1 MTIAPSLV
9 SPLALADAEPAHAA
23 HATEPWDSDLIT
35 AYGLLREAAAELD
48 HLMRHSLKRS
58 GLQVALFELLLRL
71 ARSPGERRRLTS
83 LARELTVTT
92 GGITRLVDRGEN
104 LGLVRREP
112 CPDDARGS
120 FAVLTEAGK
129 QRLREALP
137 DHLLEIE
144 SLWLSQLAEERELVL
159 RRLRAVRDNARRWPN
174 GRPALEPA
182 TPADGA
188 GSPDGEPATATT
200 GSVRPEPDPVRV
212 GERGAHA

>member
-9 SPLALADAEPAHAA
+9 SPLALADAEPTHAA
-23 HATEPWDSDLIT
+23 EPWDSDVIT

-58 GLQVALFELLLRL
+58 GLQMAMFELLLRL
-71 ARSPGERRRLTS
+71 ARSPGERQRLTS

-92 GGITRLVDRGEN
+92 GGITRLVDRAEN

-120 FAVLTEAGK
+120 FAVLTDAGK

-137 DHLLEIE
+137 DHLLEID
-144 SLWLSQLAEERELVL
+144 SLWLSQLSDERELVL
-159 RRLRAVRDNARRWPN
+159 DRLREVRDNARRWPN
-174 GRPALEPA
+174 GRPTLGSVTPELDSAGAEPGA
-182 TPADGA
+182 VEGIAAA
-188 GSPDGEPATATT
+188 GSNPPELDSVPTGEQVK
-200 GSVRPEPDPVRV
+200 SS
-212 GERGAHA
+212 